1 MSYAITYMWN
11 LKEGYN
17 ELLGRIDTDS
27 QTLKNLTVTKGDSLQ
42 GGGGLGVWDG
52 NAVKLSLDD
61 CFTTV
66 TVIKFIG

>member
-1 MSYAITYMWN
+1 MWN
-11 LKEGYN
+11 LKK
-17 ELLGRIDTDS
+17 DTMNFAE
-27 QTLKNLTVTKGDSLQ
+27 QILTHRLSKTYSFQMRQVGC
-42 GGGGLGVWDG
+42 GGGLGVWDG